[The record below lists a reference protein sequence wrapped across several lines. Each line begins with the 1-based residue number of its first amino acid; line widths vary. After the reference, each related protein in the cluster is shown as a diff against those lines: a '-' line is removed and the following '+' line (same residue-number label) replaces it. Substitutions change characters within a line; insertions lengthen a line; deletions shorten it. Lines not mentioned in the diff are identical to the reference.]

1 MSGLLKH
8 ISPRTKILFFAI
20 FLILLPGAVLSY
32 LGFRSISEKA
42 DNLATTYRGT
52 VNLVRDRI
60 ETEII
65 GLEEPLRTSLGGQQ
79 LNSDSPD
86 EAKAWLKKL
95 RFEHP
100 GLGHF
105 FLVNSQGGIITA
117 TVSLGWVRNQRQP
130 ELEEIPGTTAFR
142 SAEKAEFVTKDYAGA
157 VLLYKNVLSDTRTPA
172 GHNFVLSRIGRCYFK
187 MHSFREGI
195 AEYKKTLALPDQEAD
210 PGSVPSSI
218 VALSQIADGYVS
230 LRNEKERE
238 ATLFTLYKRLLDHPW
253 DLEGG
258 DYAYYLGSVTSE
270 VDSLL
275 KKPGGPSQADHQFTE
290 LKKQEKWV
298 LEECEFAQRI
308 HHTLVPQVLPEV
320 SRGLSSESSPSRFT
334 LPLNGSSIE
343 VNCFQLPISFQQLGI
358 VAMGYA
364 NDEEHLV
371 STLLPRVLGAVDLGK
386 DLVVGILDPHGTP
399 RYLQKN
405 VPTSKY
411 LMAESFSKTFST
423 WKVALFHPDGKTI
436 EELVGREKGI
446 YLALFLGIVA
456 VMVIG
461 IVVVGRAALHEL
473 EASRMKSEFVSS
485 VSHELKT
492 PLALIRMFGET
503 LASGLVSDESKRQEF
518 YHIITKESERLT
530 HLINNVLDFSRMES
544 GNKQYHF
551 EEEDIVQVVR
561 STLEAYRFHIR
572 DLGFEMVTQLPDN
585 PIVMM
590 IDKDAISQA
599 LLNLLNNAA
608 KYSEEQKYIRVS
620 VTKDADCILISVED
634 RGVGIPQDEIG
645 KIFEKFYRA
654 STARTKETTGSG
666 LGLTLVKHIVE
677 AHGGSAEVSSTIG
690 SGSTFVLR
698 LPLRQAADS

>member
-1 MSGLLKH
+1 MFGPLGH

-32 LGFRSISEKA
+32 FGFRSISEKA
-42 DNLATTYRGT
+42 ENLTTTYRGT

-60 ETEII
+60 ETEIT
-65 GLEEPLRTSLGGQQ
+65 GLEEPLRTSLSEQQ
-79 LNSDSPD
+79 LKSDSF
-86 EAKAWLKKL
+86 EEIKAWLGGLKL
-95 RFEHP
+95 VHP

-105 FLVNSQGGIITA
+105 FLLNSQGGVITT
-117 TVSLGWVRNQRQP
+117 TVSLGWVKREREP
-130 ELEEIPGTTAFR
+130 ELGEITGTTEFR
-142 SAEKAEFVTKDYAGA
+142 SAEESEFVRKAYAAA
-157 VLLYKNVLSDTRTPA
+157 VRLYKNVLAKTRTPA
-172 GHNFVLSRIGRCYFK
+172 GHNLVVSRIGRCYFK
-187 MHSFREGI
+187 MKRYREGI
-195 AEYKKTLALPDQEAD
+195 AEYRKILAFPDQEL
-210 PGSVPSSI
+210 GSGVAPSSI
-218 VALSQIADGYVS
+218 VALSQIADGYAS
-230 LRNEKERE
+230 LGKDRERE
-238 ATLFTLYKRLLDHPW
+238 AALFALYERLLDHPW

-258 DYAYYLGSVTSE
+258 NYLYYLKSAVGE
-270 VDSLL
+270 VDSIL
-275 KKPGGPSQADHQFTE
+275 KSPSKRTQAVQDVAK
-290 LKKQEKWV
+290 LKEQEKKL
-298 LEECEFAQRI
+298 LEECEFVQRI
-308 HHTLVPQVLPEV
+308 HQTLVPQILPEMN
-320 SRGLSSESSPSRFT
+320 REIGLESTPMRLT
-334 LPLNGSSIE
+334 LPLNGSMIE
-343 VNCFQLPISFQQLGI
+343 VNCLQLPGSFQGLGI
-358 VAMGYA
+358 SVMGYA
-364 NDEEHLV
+364 HDEEYFV

-461 IVVVGRAALHEL
+461 IVVVGHAALHEL

-503 LASGLVSDESKRQEF
+503 LESGLVSDEARRQEF

-530 HLINNVLDFSRMES
+530 HLINNVLNFSKVEAGS
-544 GNKQYHF
+544 KQYHF
-551 EEEDIVQVVR
+551 EEDDIVQVVR

-572 DLGFEMVTQLPDN
+572 DLGFEMVTQLPDG

-608 KYSEEQKYIRVS
+608 KYSEEQKYIRVELTRNANG
-620 VTKDADCILISVED
+620 VVISVED
-634 RGVGIPQDEIG
+634 QGVGIPQDEI
-645 KIFEKFYRA
+645 KKVFDKFYRA
-654 STARTKETTGSG
+654 STTRTKETTGSG
-666 LGLTLVKHIVE
+666 LGLTLVSHIADAHAGSVE
-677 AHGGSAEVSSTIG
+677 VKSNVGR
-690 SGSTFVLR
+690 GSTFVLR
-698 LPLRQAADS
+698 LPLQQAVDS